1 MIRFSLPD
9 SIYKK
14 IVALP
19 EYAAAKNEVPP
30 EKIRS
35 CLTAV
40 LWIAFGDNSWEED
53 VCMFGVTANEAFSC
67 FDRWQRAGLF
77 QLIPYAVKPIKNKDW
92 AWLEYLPKF
101 TKNIRAIYNREILGT
116 RRVKTVSMEERD
128 RQVLDLLAKTQ
139 TVVRC
144 KRSMRD
150 VTPPSPL
157 LLEAPIDHQ
166 EDGRVEIM

>member
-1 MIRFSLPD
+1 MIKFRLPD
-9 SIYKK
+9 SIYTK
-14 IVALP
+14 IATLP
-19 EYAAAKNEVPP
+19 EFAAAKNEVAP

-40 LWIAFGDNSWEED
+40 LWIAFGENSWAED
-53 VCMFGVTANEAFSC
+53 VCMFGVTPHEAFSC

-77 QLIPYAVKPIKNKDW
+77 QLVPVAVKPIRNKDW

-101 TKNIRAIYNREILGT
+101 TKNIRAIYNREVLGS
-116 RRVKTVSMEERD
+116 RRLKTVSMEERD
-128 RQVLDLLAKTQ
+128 RQILDLLTKGQKAARYKHPI
-139 TVVRC
+139 
-144 KRSMRD
+144 RD

-157 LLEAPIDHQ
+157 LLEALIDHQ